1 MEKIEETLFNLI
13 EKICTTEEIKLSD
26 IPCVDLYVDQV
37 TTFFNDKLQNL
48 KRDDE
53 DKILT
58 KTMINNYAKAKLLLP
73 IKGKKYSKDQI
84 ILLSLIYNLKQ
95 ILSINDIGLILSPI
109 IENFS
114 KDKDASSNLEKL
126 YSTFLE
132 LIKPQSNEFSHWLK
146 DKIKLV
152 GEGDFYTKDKND
164 DYTILILIVL
174 ILINSANLHKR
185 MAEKIIDEFF
195 KNKSQK

>member
-95 ILSINDIGLILSPI
+95 ILSINDIGLILSPL

-132 LIKPQSNEFSHWLK
+132 LIKPQSNEFAQWLK

-152 GEGDFYTKDKND
+152 SEGDFYTKDKND